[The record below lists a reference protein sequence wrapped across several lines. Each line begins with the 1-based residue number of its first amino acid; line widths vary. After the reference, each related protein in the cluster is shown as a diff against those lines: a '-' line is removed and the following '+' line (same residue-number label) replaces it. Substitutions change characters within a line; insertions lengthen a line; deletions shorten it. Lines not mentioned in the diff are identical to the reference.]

1 MIPMIL
7 TLTVSFAGEAS
18 DAFDLQYVGA
28 DGADRWAVR
37 FHIARV
43 PHKDGAATHGY
54 TLRGTTTSGK
64 QKLTL
69 ESVYGPGQMLRSSRV
84 TLRTGDQ
91 ESAASVTVAS
101 GRARVVRPGQ
111 TPQDFEVSAGVI
123 VTSAPDWTDIA
134 MLCARYDRDKGGKQ
148 AFAALWIH
156 PTQPAQLL
164 QLTIERKGRLAIRAG
179 KLELTEFLIHLRNQS
194 AYRAWATG
202 DGTLVRLAPLMAK
215 GARAGLFQKGYEA
228 DAAWRAAE

>member
-1 MIPMIL
+1 MIL
-7 TLTVSFAGEAS
+7 TLTASFAAATP
-18 DAFDLQYVGA
+18 DALDLAYVGP

-37 FHIARV
+37 FHITRAPRQN
-43 PHKDGAATHGY
+43 GAAKDGY
-54 TLRGTTTSGK
+54 TLRGITTSGK

-84 TLRTGDQ
+84 TLRNGDQ
-91 ESAASVTVAS
+91 EAAASVTVEN
-101 GRARVVRPGQ
+101 GRARITRPGHK
-111 TPQDFEVSAGVI
+111 PQDFEAPAGVI

-134 MLCARYDRDKGGKQ
+134 ILCERYDRDKGGKQ

-156 PTQPAQLL
+156 PTQPAQFL

-194 AYRAWATG
+194 PYRAWATA
-202 DGTLVRLAPLMAK
+202 DGTLVRLAPLTGK
-215 GARAGLFQKGYEA
+215 SARAGLFQKGYET
-228 DAAWRAAE
+228 DPAWRAAE